1 MTGVASTMK
10 GSYLTEPG
18 TVAFT
23 TVIHVLV
30 EVVNAEV
37 SEVASSNP
45 ALLLAATA
53 Q

>member
-1 MTGVASTMK
+1 MVIDWCGKHK

-23 TVIHVLV
+23 TVILV

-37 SEVASSNP
+37 SEVASTNP